1 MEELTNLP
9 PEELEEIPQPTVP
22 DCFTDRELSWLQ
34 FNLRVLMEAGDPTVP
49 LLERL
54 KFLSIYQ
61 NNLDEF
67 FMVRV
72 GVLVHRSILLPE
84 YRDPKTGWDTATQLK
99 KIAREVRRQQAL
111 LETVY
116 ARIKVL
122 RIVADALE
130 QVIGR

>member
-9 PEELEEIPQPTVP
+9 PEETGEEPPQAASPV
-22 DCFTDRELSWLQ
+22 CFTDRELSWLQ
-34 FNLRVLMEAGDPTVP
+34 FNLRVLMEAGDPTTP

-61 NNLDEF
+61 SNLDEF

-72 GVLVHRSILLPE
+72 GVLVHRNILLPE

-99 KIAREVRRQQAL
+99 KIAREVRRQ
-111 LETVY
+111 
-116 ARIKVL
+116 
-122 RIVADALE
+122 
-130 QVIGR
+130 